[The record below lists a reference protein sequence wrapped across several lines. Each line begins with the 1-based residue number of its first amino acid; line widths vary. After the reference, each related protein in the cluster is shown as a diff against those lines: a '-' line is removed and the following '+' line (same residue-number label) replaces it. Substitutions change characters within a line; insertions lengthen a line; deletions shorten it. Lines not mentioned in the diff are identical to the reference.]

1 LTPKRATCDSRWPYG
16 Q

>member
-1 LTPKRATCDSRWPYG
+1 LTPKRAPCDSRWPYG